1 MSETMMD
8 LPKPRL
14 SSPEWSEPK
23 RSEGERNGGGDN
35 LAARP
40 APVPNPEVSARPT
53 RRKFTAPYKA
63 RIVLEANR
71 CTQPGQIGALL
82 RREGLVSSQLTCWRR
97 QYRHGA
103 LQALRDDQRGRKRT
117 HDPKDQELDRLRR
130 ENARLTAKLTQAET
144 IMEIQKKLR
153 PCWATRSRPP
163 RPPRTTHEPD

>member
-1 MSETMMD
+1 MSERMMD
-8 LPKPRL
+8 LTKPRL

-23 RSEGERNGGGDN
+23 RREGERNGGGDN

-40 APVPNPEVSARPT
+40 APVPDPEVSARPT

-63 RIVLEANR
+63 RIVQEANR

-103 LQALRDDQRGRKRT
+103 LQALRDDQRGRKRS

-130 ENARLTAKLTQAET
+130 ENARLTAKLTQTET
-144 IMEIQKKLR
+144 IMEIQKKVAALLGN
-153 PCWATRSRPP
+153 PIQTPETA
-163 RPPRTTHEPD
+163 END

>member
-1 MSETMMD
+1 MSERMMD

-23 RSEGERNGGGDN
+23 RSEGERNGGGDH

-40 APVPNPEVSARPT
+40 APVPDSEVSARPT

-63 RIVLEANR
+63 RIVQEANR
-71 CTQPGQIGALL
+71 CTQSGQIGALL

-103 LQALRDDQRGRKRT
+103 LQALRDDQRGRKRS

-163 RPPRTTHEPD
+163 RPPRTTHEPH